1 MYAKRIAECAVEAKD
16 MPLQTV
22 LECLNIRE
30 GRAGIDNVRD
40 DVESELYKVN
50 KFCINNPVTTS
61 GGSKGGPG
69 RAWAHP
75 INEGPD
81 FFPFSLNEYKKINAL
96 SNLH

>member
-1 MYAKRIAECAVEAKD
+1 MHAS
-16 MPLQTV
+16 
-22 LECLNIRE
+22 LNL
-30 GRAGIDNVRD
+30 AL
-40 DVESELYKVN
+40 S
-50 KFCINNPVTTS
+50 S

-81 FFPFSLNEYKKINAL
+81 FFFLFLLNEYKKINAL